1 MSGQGF
7 HGHGRRATGGGG
19 AGRGHGPGRRAY
31 RERATLA
38 VAGAGVLTLRMQ
50 PLPLQESVGLLIAA
64 ARRLVKQAVSAEAL
78 RRGLSYQQF
87 WFLVGIAETEGLSQ
101 RELSERLR
109 TDAPTAS
116 RVIAGLVRLGLI
128 RAGEDPRDRRRSALF
143 LTPRGS
149 ALARRLVPVAAA
161 VRAAMVEG
169 MPESERDALRRSLRR
184 VIANMERLVG
194 PQDVPDREGS
204 TMRRRRTGAGRNAAV
219 VLALLVAVTASGACT
234 RRQAKAAAPAAVPVV
249 AAAVETR
256 DVPVEAAAIGTV
268 EAYSTVSLRP
278 QVSGAIASVHFR
290 EGADVRA
297 GDLLFTIDPRPF
309 EAALL
314 QAQSALARDQ
324 AQAKNAAAEAE
335 RAESLFRQ
343 GILSKEQHDAASAS
357 ADALGA
363 TVQADAAAVQNA
375 RLQLSYC
382 TVRAPVAGR
391 TGAVLVQ
398 AGNVVQAVTGG
409 PLVVINQVEPVYV
422 SFALPEPRLAELRRA
437 TAAGKLAVEAV
448 VSGEESRPSEGQLT
462 FVDNQVDRSTGTFRL
477 KATFANTDRRLWPG
491 QFVNARVVLDVRKGA
506 VVAAAAAVQT
516 GQQGSYVFVVKSDR
530 TAEMRRVVTGA
541 PVGDSVVIEKGL
553 QPGETVVTDGHV
565 RVVPG
570 APVEVRESGKTA
582 AGKQS

>member
-1 MSGQGF
+1 
-7 HGHGRRATGGGG
+7 
-19 AGRGHGPGRRAY
+19 
-31 RERATLA
+31 
-38 VAGAGVLTLRMQ
+38 MQ
-50 PLPLQESVGLLIAA
+50 PFLLQESVGLLVAA

-78 RRGLSYQQF
+78 RHGLSYQQF

-116 RVIAGLVRLGLI
+116 RVTAGLVGLGLA
-128 RAGEDPRDRRRSALF
+128 RAGEDPRDRRRSALL

-149 ALARRLVPVAAA
+149 ALARRLVPVAAG
-161 VRAAMVEG
+161 VRAAMVDG
-169 MPESERDALRRSLRR
+169 MPESELDALRRSLRR
-184 VIANMERLVG
+184 VIANLERLVG
-194 PQDVPDREGS
+194 PQDVPDREEKPV
-204 TMRRRRTGAGRNAAV
+204 MRRRRTKAGRKAAV
-219 VLALLVAVTASGACT
+219 ALVMLIAVTATGACT
-234 RRQAKAAAPAAVPVV
+234 RRQAQAAAAVAVPVV
-249 AAAVETR
+249 AATVETR
-256 DVPVEAAAIGTV
+256 DVPVEAEAIGTV

-278 QVSGAIASVHFR
+278 QVSGPIASVHFR
-290 EGADVRA
+290 EGADVKA

-343 GILSKEQHDAASAS
+343 GILSKEQHDAADAS
-357 ADALGA
+357 AEALGA

-375 RLQLSYC
+375 RLLLSYC
-382 TVRAPVAGR
+382 TVRAPVTGR

-437 TAAGKLAVEAV
+437 ASAGRLPVAAAIG
-448 VSGEESRPSEGQLT
+448 GEESKPVEGELT
-462 FVDNQVDRSTGTFRL
+462 FVDNQVDRATGTFRL
-477 KATFANTDRRLWPG
+477 KATFANKDRRLWPG

-506 VVAAAAAVQT
+506 VVAAASAVQT
-516 GQQGSYVFVVKSDR
+516 GQQGPYVFVVKADR
-530 TAEMRRVVTGA
+530 TAEMRPVVTGDTI
-541 PVGDSVVIEKGL
+541 GESVVIEKGL
-553 QPGETVVTDGHV
+553 RAGETVVTDGQV

-570 APVEVRESGKTA
+570 APVQVKESVQTAA

>member
-1 MSGQGF
+1 
-7 HGHGRRATGGGG
+7 
-19 AGRGHGPGRRAY
+19 
-31 RERATLA
+31 
-38 VAGAGVLTLRMQ
+38 MQ

-278 QVSGAIASVHFR
+278 QVSGAIAAVHFR

-309 EAALL
+309 EAAL
-314 QAQSALARDQ
+314 APGRGGPRARPG
-324 AQAKNAAAEAE
+324 AARRTRAAEAE
-335 RAESLFRQ
+335 RAESLFRP
-343 GILSKEQHDAASAS
+343 GDPVAGAVRRRAR
-357 ADALGA
+357 LGRGA
-363 TVQADAAAVQNA
+363 RRDRCSADAAAVENA
-375 RLQLSYC
+375 RLQLSLLHGP
-382 TVRAPVAGR
+382 RARSP
-391 TGAVLVQ
+391 GAPAPCSCS
-398 AGNVVQAVTGG
+398 AGNVVQAIDGG

-422 SFALPEPRLAELRRA
+422 SFAAARAAPRRA
-437 TAAGKLAVEAV
+437 A
-448 VSGEESRPSEGQLT
+448 SRARPRRRARRRGGRRRRGVGGRREGQLT
-462 FVDNQVDRSTGTFRL
+462 LRRQRGRPRDGHDPAEGARSRTRTGGSGRGSSS
-477 KATFANTDRRLWPG
+477 NVRRRRWRRREGAPSSP
-491 QFVNARVVLDVRKGA
+491 VRGGADGPAGA
-506 VVAAAAAVQT
+506 V
-516 GQQGSYVFVVKSDR
+516 R
-530 TAEMRRVVTGA
+530 LRRQAG
-541 PVGDSVVIEKGL
+541 P
-553 QPGETVVTDGHV
+553 DG
-565 RVVPG
+565 RD
-570 APVEVRESGKTA
+570 A
-582 AGKQS
+582 AGGRRAPRWAARS